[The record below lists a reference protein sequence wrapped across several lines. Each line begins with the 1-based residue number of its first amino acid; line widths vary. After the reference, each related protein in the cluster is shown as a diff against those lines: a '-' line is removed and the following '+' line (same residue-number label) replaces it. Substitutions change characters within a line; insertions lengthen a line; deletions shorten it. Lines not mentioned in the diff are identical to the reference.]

1 MVKHTG
7 AGRHTIAVLDEDPA
21 ILSKYLKAINVNEFL
36 HPAAVA
42 FPKLCVV
49 LMYLRIFT
57 NKYERMAAY
66 VLIAVIAATW
76 FSYTTA
82 TVFQCMPIAFAWDKT
97 IEGGKCFDFRAFAT
111 SSSVPN
117 IVTDV
122 AVLFL
127 PVRTVTELRISIGRK
142 AGLMIIFLTG
152 SV

>member
-66 VLIAVIAATW
+66 VLIAVVAATW

-82 TVFQCMPIAFAWDKT
+82 VSNVYVRIAWET
-97 IEGGKCFDFRAFAT
+97 LLT
-111 SSSVPN
+111 PYL
-117 IVTDV
+117 DV
-122 AVLFL
+122 
-127 PVRTVTELRISIGRK
+127 
-142 AGLMIIFLTG
+142 
-152 SV
+152 

>member
-66 VLIAVIAATW
+66 VLIAIVAATW

-127 PVRTVTELRISIGRK
+127 PIRTVTELRISVGRK
-142 AGLMIIFLTG
+142 AGLMLIFLTG